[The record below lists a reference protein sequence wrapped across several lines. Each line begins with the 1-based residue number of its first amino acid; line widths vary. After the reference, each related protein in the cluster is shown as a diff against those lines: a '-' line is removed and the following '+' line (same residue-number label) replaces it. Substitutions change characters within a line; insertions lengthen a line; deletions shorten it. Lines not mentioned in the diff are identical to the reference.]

1 MTLHGRWQSQDNSVH
16 KRCIWS
22 KEKTC
27 PLHGKNLF
35 SVFRLFVWDVFRAEG
50 CLQAFGS
57 TAFVFV
63 IGKPRKIFSTI
74 AMMTQNMSYVADHSG
89 RWGEKHKV
97 WIHLASTYGITM
109 ILNRS
114 NAIHGRSLEAFQ
126 IRATFRE
133 FGWTGFSTGWTEV
146 TSRQFKRVCSSQRVD
161 LSKNDNVESYILQLT
176 CGVKKCWGSLVLW
189 W

>member
-1 MTLHGRWQSQDNSVH
+1 MGVDSHKIMSVH
-16 KRCIWS
+16 ERCIWS
-22 KEKTC
+22 KSNKKLSC
-27 PLHGKNLF
+27 CMGKNLF
-35 SVFRLFVWDVFRAEG
+35 SVFRLFAWDVFRAEG

-63 IGKPRKIFSTI
+63 IGKPRKIFSTGR
-74 AMMTQNMSYVADHSG
+74 MLTQNMSYVADHSG

-114 NAIHGRSLEAFQ
+114 NAIYGSSLEAFQ

-133 FGWTGFSTGWTEV
+133 FG
-146 TSRQFKRVCSSQRVD
+146 
-161 LSKNDNVESYILQLT
+161 
-176 CGVKKCWGSLVLW
+176 
-189 W
+189 